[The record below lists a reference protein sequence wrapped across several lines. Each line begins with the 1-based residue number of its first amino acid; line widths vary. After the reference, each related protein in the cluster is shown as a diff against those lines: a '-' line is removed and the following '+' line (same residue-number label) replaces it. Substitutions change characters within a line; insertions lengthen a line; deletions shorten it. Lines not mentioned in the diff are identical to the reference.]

1 MRLRALTLT
10 LTLAVSLLAAP
21 RVSAQVMDPG
31 EGLQLVDGIAAI
43 VGSEIILKSEVE
55 LQLTLTLQQ
64 QGRDLES
71 LTPQQQEEFRSRIL
85 DQLIDESL
93 IVERAR
99 RDTIEVT
106 RTEVED
112 AIDQRIEQIRQGL
125 GGEEA
130 LQQALAQEG
139 MSLQEFRRRLRPT
152 MENDLLRQK
161 LMQELGMMG
170 PPGPVSRREGERFLR
185 EHWEEMR
192 AYRHI
197 LLTPPEGL
205 EPEAAAKARIL
216 DLREQIVSG
225 EADFADLARQ
235 HSQDPGSA
243 RVGGELGTAPRG
255 SYVPEFEETVWSI
268 PVGEVSEPVQTQY
281 GWHLIQVT
289 ERTEDDQGQEVAAVR
304 HILLRPDSGGALSG
318 ALAEE
323 VSRVREALMGEVSFP
338 EGIERFSQEEDA
350 AGRGGYFGLFLIPLG
365 SAQNAQF
372 NSDLLQAWIPDIQA
386 LETGG
391 WTGPLEDAAGLHFL
405 QRMPLETETVD
416 LVLRYD
422 FPKVERLVNNMRRQ
436 EELQGWLDRLREE
449 TYIKINK

>member
-1 MRLRALTLT
+1 MRLQTLT
-10 LTLAVSLLAAP
+10 LTMALLIFAAP
-21 RVSAQVMDPG
+21 RVSAQVIPAE
-31 EGLQLVDGIAAI
+31 EGPQLVDGIAAI

-64 QGRDLES
+64 RGQSLQS
-71 LTPQQQEEFRSRIL
+71 LTPPQQQDMRSRIL
-85 DQLIDESL
+85 DQLIDETL

-99 RDTIEVT
+99 RDTIEVS
-106 RTEVED
+106 RSEVED

-130 LQQALAQEG
+130 LQQALQQEG

-185 EHWEEMR
+185 ENWNDMM
-192 AYRHI
+192 AFRHI

-205 EPEAAAKARIL
+205 EPEAAAAARIL
-216 DLREQIVSG
+216 ELREQIVSG
-225 EADFADLARQ
+225 EADFADIARE

-243 RVGGELGTAPRG
+243 RQGGDLGTAPRG
-255 SYVPEFEETVWSI
+255 SYVPEFEEAVWNI
-268 PVGEVSEPVQTQY
+268 PVGEISQPVKTQY

-289 ERTEDDQGQEVAAVR
+289 SRGEDESGREVATVR
-304 HILLRPDSGGALSG
+304 HILLRPDTGGALTS
-318 ALAEE
+318 ALSEE
-323 VSRVREALMGEVSFP
+323 VSRVREALMGDTSFP
-338 EGIERFSQEEDA
+338 QAVAEYSQEEDA
-350 AGRGGYFGLFLIPLG
+350 AARGGYFGLFLPPLT
-365 SAQNAQF
+365 SPQNAQF
-372 NSDLLQAWIPDIQA
+372 NSGLPQQWGSELQTLQP
-386 LETGG
+386 GG

-405 QRMPLETETVD
+405 QRMVLSDESVD
-416 LVLRYD
+416 RVLRFD
-422 FPKVERLVNNMRRQ
+422 FPKVEQLVNNMRRQ
-436 EELQGWLDRLREE
+436 EEMQDWLQRLREE